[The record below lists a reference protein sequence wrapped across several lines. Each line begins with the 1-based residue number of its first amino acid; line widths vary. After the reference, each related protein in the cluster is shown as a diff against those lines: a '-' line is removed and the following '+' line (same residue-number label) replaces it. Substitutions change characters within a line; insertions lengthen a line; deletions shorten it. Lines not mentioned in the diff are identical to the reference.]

1 MDTKTVNTIIAFL
14 NAGYS
19 ADEIA
24 DIAFKEEKNLQEAA
38 KLKTITK
45 AREGVKLAF
54 NEYNKALGYPET
66 MPDEFWDATFD
77 MYEEG
82 VKASAIKVKESDVE
96 DIIKWL
102 DKIFGEEEVPYS

>member
-1 MDTKTVNTIIAFL
+1 MDTKTINTIIAFL

-24 DIAFKEEKNLQEAA
+24 EVAFKEEENLKEAA

-77 MYEEG
+77 TYEDSVEST
-82 VKASAIKVKESDVE
+82 VKVTESDVD

-102 DKIFGEEEVPYS
+102 DKLFGEEDKIRS

>member
-24 DIAFKEEKNLQEAA
+24 EIAFKEEENLQEAA
-38 KLKTITK
+38 KMKTITK
-45 AREGVKLAF
+45 GREGVKLAF

-66 MPDEFWDATFD
+66 MPDEFWDAIFD

-82 VKASAIKVKESDVE
+82 VESSMKAKEADVE
-96 DIIKWL
+96 DILKWL
-102 DKIFGEEEVPYS
+102 DKPLNDENKMRS

>member
-24 DIAFKEEKNLQEAA
+24 EIAFKEEENLQEAA
-38 KLKTITK
+38 KMKTITK

-66 MPDEFWDATFD
+66 MPDEFWDAIFD

-82 VKASAIKVKESDVE
+82 VESSMKAKEADVE
-96 DIIKWL
+96 DILKWL
-102 DKIFGEEEVPYS
+102 DKPLGEEKTYS

>member
-1 MDTKTVNTIIAFL
+1 MDTKTINTIIAFL

-24 DIAFKEEKNLQEAA
+24 EVAFKEEENLKEAA

-54 NEYNKALGYPET
+54 NEYNKALGYPVT

-77 MYEEG
+77 TYEDG
-82 VKASAIKVKESDVE
+82 VESTVKVKKSDVD

-102 DKIFGEEEVPYS
+102 DKLFGEEDKMRS

>member
-24 DIAFKEEKNLQEAA
+24 EIAFKEEENLQEAA

-77 MYEEG
+77 MYEESIESTM
-82 VKASAIKVKESDVE
+82 KAKTSDVE
-96 DIIKWL
+96 DILKWL
-102 DKIFGEEEVPYS
+102 DKLLNDEDEVRS

>member
-24 DIAFKEEKNLQEAA
+24 EIAFKEEENLQEAA
-38 KLKTITK
+38 KMKSITK

-66 MPDEFWDATFD
+66 MPDEFWDAIFD

-82 VKASAIKVKESDVE
+82 VESSMKAKEADVE
-96 DIIKWL
+96 DILKWL
-102 DKIFGEEEVPYS
+102 DKPLNDKNKMRS

>member
-1 MDTKTVNTIIAFL
+1 METKTVNTIIALL
-14 NAGYS
+14 NAGYT

-24 DIAFKEEKNLQEAA
+24 EIAFKEEENLQEAA
-38 KLKTITK
+38 KLKAITK

-82 VKASAIKVKESDVE
+82 VKTSMKAKEADVE
-96 DIIKWL
+96 DILKWL
-102 DKIFGEEEVPYS
+102 DKLLNDEDEIRS

>member
-1 MDTKTVNTIIAFL
+1 MDTKTINTIIAFL
-14 NAGYS
+14 NAGYT

-24 DIAFKEEKNLQEAA
+24 EIAFKEEENLQEAA
-38 KLKTITK
+38 KMKTITK

-82 VKASAIKVKESDVE
+82 IEASMKATEADIE
-96 DIIKWL
+96 DMIKWL
-102 DKIFGEEEVPYS
+102 DKLLNDEDKMRS

>member
-24 DIAFKEEKNLQEAA
+24 EIAFKEEENLQEAA
-38 KLKTITK
+38 KMKTITK

-66 MPDEFWDATFD
+66 MPDEFWDAIFD

-82 VKASAIKVKESDVE
+82 VESSMKAKEADIE
-96 DIIKWL
+96 DILKWL
-102 DKIFGEEEVPYS
+102 DKLSNDEDRMRS

>member
-14 NAGYS
+14 NAGYT

-24 DIAFKEEKNLQEAA
+24 EIAFKEEENLQEAA
-38 KLKTITK
+38 KMKTITK

-66 MPDEFWDATFD
+66 MPDEIWDATFD

-82 VKASAIKVKESDVE
+82 IEASMKATEADVE

-102 DKIFGEEEVPYS
+102 DKLLNDEDKMRS

>member
-24 DIAFKEEKNLQEAA
+24 EIAFKEEENLQEAA
-38 KLKTITK
+38 KMKSITK

-66 MPDEFWDATFD
+66 MPDEFWDAIFD

-82 VKASAIKVKESDVE
+82 VESSMKAKEADVE
-96 DIIKWL
+96 DILKWL
-102 DKIFGEEEVPYS
+102 DKPLGEEKTYS

>member
-24 DIAFKEEKNLQEAA
+24 EIAFKEEENLQEAA
-38 KLKTITK
+38 KMKTITK

-66 MPDEFWDATFD
+66 MPDEFWDAIFD

-82 VKASAIKVKESDVE
+82 VESSMKAKEADIE
-96 DIIKWL
+96 DILKWL
-102 DKIFGEEEVPYS
+102 DKLSNDENKMRS

>member
-24 DIAFKEEKNLQEAA
+24 EIAFKEEENLQEAA
-38 KLKTITK
+38 KMKTITK

-54 NEYNKALGYPET
+54 NEYNKALDYPET
-66 MPDEFWDATFD
+66 MPDEFWDAIFD

-82 VKASAIKVKESDVE
+82 VETSMKAKEADIE
-96 DIIKWL
+96 DILKWL
-102 DKIFGEEEVPYS
+102 DKPLNDKDEMRS

>member
-1 MDTKTVNTIIAFL
+1 MDTKTANTIIAFL

-24 DIAFKEEKNLQEAA
+24 EIAFKEEENLQEAA
-38 KLKTITK
+38 KMKSITK

-66 MPDEFWDATFD
+66 MPDEFWDAIFD

-82 VKASAIKVKESDVE
+82 VESSMKAKEADVE
-96 DIIKWL
+96 DILKWL
-102 DKIFGEEEVPYS
+102 DKPLGDENKMRS

>member
-14 NAGYS
+14 NAGYT

-24 DIAFKEEKNLQEAA
+24 EIAFKEEENLQEAA
-38 KLKTITK
+38 KMKSITK

-82 VKASAIKVKESDVE
+82 IESSMTTEADVE
-96 DIIKWL
+96 DIIKRL
-102 DKIFGEEEVPYS
+102 DKLLGEEKTYS

>member
-24 DIAFKEEKNLQEAA
+24 EIAFKEEENLQEAA
-38 KLKTITK
+38 KMKAITK
-45 AREGVKLAF
+45 ARDGVKLAF

-82 VKASAIKVKESDVE
+82 VESSMKAKEADVE

-102 DKIFGEEEVPYS
+102 DKLLGEENKMRS

>member
-1 MDTKTVNTIIAFL
+1 MDTKTINTIIAFL

-24 DIAFKEEKNLQEAA
+24 EVAFKEEENLQEAA

-54 NEYNKALGYPET
+54 NEYNKALGYPIT

-77 MYEEG
+77 TYEDCVEST
-82 VKASAIKVKESDVE
+82 VKVKESDVD

-102 DKIFGEEEVPYS
+102 DKLFGEEDKMRS

>member
-14 NAGYS
+14 NAGYT

-24 DIAFKEEKNLQEAA
+24 EIAFKEEENLQEAA
-38 KLKTITK
+38 KMKTITK

-82 VKASAIKVKESDVE
+82 VEASMKATEADVE

-102 DKIFGEEEVPYS
+102 DKLLNDEDRMRS

>member
-14 NAGYS
+14 NAGYT

-24 DIAFKEEKNLQEAA
+24 EIAFKEEENLQEAA
-38 KLKTITK
+38 KMKTITK
-45 AREGVKLAF
+45 ARDGVKLAF

-82 VKASAIKVKESDVE
+82 VEASMKATEADVE

-102 DKIFGEEEVPYS
+102 DKLLNDEDRMRS

>member
-24 DIAFKEEKNLQEAA
+24 EIAFKEEENLQEAA
-38 KLKTITK
+38 KMKTITK

-66 MPDEFWDATFD
+66 MPDEFWDAIFD

-82 VKASAIKVKESDVE
+82 VESSMKAKEADVE
-96 DIIKWL
+96 DILKWL
-102 DKIFGEEEVPYS
+102 DKPLNDENKMRS

>member
-14 NAGYS
+14 NAGYT

-24 DIAFKEEKNLQEAA
+24 EIAFKEEENLQEAA

-82 VKASAIKVKESDVE
+82 IESSTKATEADVE
-96 DIIKWL
+96 DILKWL
-102 DKIFGEEEVPYS
+102 DKLLNDEDKMRS

>member
-14 NAGYS
+14 NAGYT

-24 DIAFKEEKNLQEAA
+24 EIAFKEEENLQEAA
-38 KLKTITK
+38 KMKTITK

-82 VKASAIKVKESDVE
+82 VEASMKATEADVE

-102 DKIFGEEEVPYS
+102 DKLLNDEDRTRS

>member
-14 NAGYS
+14 NAGYT

-24 DIAFKEEKNLQEAA
+24 EIAFKEEENLQEAA

-82 VKASAIKVKESDVE
+82 LKASVMKVKDSDVE

-102 DKIFGEEEVPYS
+102 DKLFNDEDEMRS

>member
-1 MDTKTVNTIIAFL
+1 MDTKTINTIIAFL
-14 NAGYS
+14 NAGYT

-24 DIAFKEEKNLQEAA
+24 EIAFKEEENLQEAA
-38 KLKTITK
+38 KMKTITK

-82 VKASAIKVKESDVE
+82 IEASMKATEADVE
-96 DIIKWL
+96 DMIKWL
-102 DKIFGEEEVPYS
+102 DKLLNDEDKMRS

>member
-24 DIAFKEEKNLQEAA
+24 EIAFKEEENLQEAA
-38 KLKTITK
+38 KMKSITK

-66 MPDEFWDATFD
+66 MPDEFWDAIFD

-82 VKASAIKVKESDVE
+82 VESSMKAKEADVE
-96 DIIKWL
+96 DILKWL
-102 DKIFGEEEVPYS
+102 DKPLNDENKMRS

>member
-14 NAGYS
+14 NAGYT

-24 DIAFKEEKNLQEAA
+24 EIAFKEEENLQEAA
-38 KLKTITK
+38 KMKTITK
-45 AREGVKLAF
+45 ARDGVKLAF

-82 VKASAIKVKESDVE
+82 VEASMKATEADVE

-102 DKIFGEEEVPYS
+102 DKLLNDEDKMRS